1 MCPEFPQWFRL
12 FSKKTWFGASLWV
25 VIAVVLWSS
34 EGPSINTGD
43 WDRVTVPA
51 GFLAPSW
58 EPMQAQYSLGASA
71 QITNNSSMGVL
82 LSTMGW
88 IIQRVGQ
95 TTLLT
100 APIFLALA
108 SAMAVGVFFL
118 AHQKRE
124 PSGLLALSIFFLA
137 LLCYAVYLKSFYG
150 EALVLALVPVLCV
163 GIRQL
168 VLENKALLFTLSAVV
183 VLYAKQQ
190 MIFVAPVILI
200 LLLRNMWLHGA
211 ANPRLWASLFCIIS
225 VCAMLLRAH
234 PENKAPNQYNRY
246 FNGVGWSL
254 LQSSNWPAQ
263 RFEERHP
270 YFYQHQQ
277 QLKTLFP
284 DALPHYNYLGTSYLP
299 TASTLLDTARRSDST
314 DAQKTQAQDLFD
326 QLVVQGRPDVYLLTL
341 VQHPVILW
349 RLVKNTYLTLVR
361 SNYAVDYTRSGLRL
375 APAVAQV
382 LINAQTLLARM
393 FGWVFVVT
401 LLMAL
406 VYRRSLFSAAIA
418 VWMLL
423 APLAVVAGDGYFEF
437 EKHMTAFFVFL
448 PCAVMAV
455 ILRSPQASAAS
466 PSENGLPQG

>member
-1 MCPEFPQWFRL
+1 
-12 FSKKTWFGASLWV
+12 
-25 VIAVVLWSS
+25 
-34 EGPSINTGD
+34 
-43 WDRVTVPA
+43 
-51 GFLAPSW
+51 
-58 EPMQAQYSLGASA
+58 
-71 QITNNSSMGVL
+71 
-82 LSTMGW
+82 
-88 IIQRVGQ
+88 
-95 TTLLT
+95 
-100 APIFLALA
+100 
-108 SAMAVGVFFL
+108 
-118 AHQKRE
+118 
-124 PSGLLALSIFFLA
+124 
-137 LLCYAVYLKSFYG
+137 
-150 EALVLALVPVLCV
+150 
-163 GIRQL
+163 
-168 VLENKALLFTLSAVV
+168 
-183 VLYAKQQ
+183 
-190 MIFVAPVILI
+190 
-200 LLLRNMWLHGA
+200 
-211 ANPRLWASLFCIIS
+211 
-225 VCAMLLRAH
+225 
-234 PENKAPNQYNRY
+234 
-246 FNGVGWSL
+246 
-254 LQSSNWPAQ
+254 
-263 RFEERHP
+263 
-270 YFYQHQQ
+270 
-277 QLKTLFP
+277 
-284 DALPHYNYLGTSYLP
+284 
-299 TASTLLDTARRSDST
+299 LLDTARRSDST